1 MEGKKQ
7 VVKKETVK
15 ESGKLAILE
24 LGGAQH
30 LIREGT
36 ELTVPHLSGVEK
48 SKVKTPVTIL
58 QPSIGKGTAT
68 YRVVEHLKGPKIVV
82 MKYKAKSRYRK
93 KQGFRAQLSKI
104 VVEKIEV

>member
-1 MEGKKQ
+1 MEVKKQ
-7 VVKKETVK
+7 IVKTEKVK
-15 ESGKLAILE
+15 ESGKLAVLE

-36 ELTVPHLSGVEK
+36 ELSVPHLSGEEK
-48 SKVKTPVTIL
+48 SKVKIPVTIL

-68 YRVVEHLKGPKIVV
+68 YRVIEHLKGPKIVV

-93 KQGFRAQLSKI
+93 KQGFRAQLSRI
-104 VVEKIEV
+104 VVEKIEI